1 MMQGETKSRN
11 LSLVFFL
18 TYLSQGVS
26 QHYGVV
32 SQPLN
37 AFLKD
42 CAHLDSAQISLY
54 LALLLLPWV
63 VKPVYGI
70 FMDAFA
76 LHMRFLIAGN
86 FLAAFSYLLVFMS
99 LKCAASLPLVMV
111 LLTVATTGM
120 AIATAA
126 GIGMAAGTAYSRNY
140 FSLQGFAYY
149 LANVPVLLL
158 SGRLAQSASFSD
170 AGLSQACLWAA
181 LPPLLVALYLCRA
194 DRDIELPKESLDF
207 LQIYVEL
214 KRLFKEKG
222 FRFTALFLALWNFAP
237 SLGVSV
243 YFFERDQ
250 LHFSRDFIGGLASLN
265 SLGMLIGTVCYLAFS
280 KYKNDLL
287 GQSKSFTYGLIA
299 ASCLV
304 TLSYFALQ
312 NEGTAICIEFVRGFT
327 AAIFIYSLYGMA
339 ADAAPRHL
347 SATVMAL
354 FICVYNLAGE
364 FGTVAGGFLYKHFLS
379 LTPLLVISTLTT
391 LSSALLVPDIFAARK
406 KMDLGNK

>member
-1 MMQGETKSRN
+1 MQGEAKSRN
-11 LSLVFFL
+11 LSLVFIL
-18 TYLSQGVS
+18 AYLSQGVS
-26 QHYGVV
+26 QHYGIV

-42 CAHLDSAQISLY
+42 SAHLDSAQISLY

-63 VKPVYGI
+63 VKPIYGF
-70 FMDAFA
+70 FMDAYA

-86 FLAAFSYLLVFMS
+86 CLAAFSYLLVYAA
-99 LKCAASLPLVMV
+99 LKGGAAVPFVMI
-111 LLTVATTGM
+111 LLTLATTGM

-126 GIGMAAGTAYSRNY
+126 AVGMAAGTTSSRNY

-170 AGLSQACLWAA
+170 AGLSQASLWAA
-181 LPPLLVALYLCRA
+181 LPPLLVALYLCRLE
-194 DRDIELPKESLDF
+194 RDIEKPKESLDF
-207 LQIYVEL
+207 LQIYTEIKKL
-214 KRLFKEKG
+214 LREKG
-222 FRFTALFLALWNFAP
+222 FLFTALFLAFWNFAP

-250 LHFSRDFIGGLASLN
+250 LHFSLDFIGGLASLN

-287 GQSKSFTYGLIA
+287 GQSKSFTYGLIGT
-299 ASCLV
+299 SCLV
-304 TLSYFALQ
+304 TLSYLALQ
-312 NEGTAICIEFVRGFT
+312 NETSAIYIEFVRGFT

-339 ADAAPRHL
+339 ADAAPKNL
-347 SATVMAL
+347 SATVMAF

-364 FGTVAGGFLYKHFLS
+364 FGTIAGGFLYKHFLS

-391 LSSALLVPDIFAARK
+391 LASALLVPEIFAARK
-406 KMDLGNK
+406 KMHLGNK